1 MKNKNKNL
9 LLAGVALFSLGL
21 GTANAMPLSII
32 SSVGGAPTGTI
43 KFNFDGLVNGNGG
56 GSQVAGRSDGG
67 LPAYNMT
74 VQFAG
79 NSQAV
84 TGAVGG
90 QYARPVLSGGNGTG
104 FATGG
109 GNQANGVDATRYL
122 TTGTSSVTMLL
133 PFTAQYF
140 GLLWGSVDTYNFLD
154 FYSGNTLL
162 GTITGSMVTPAA
174 TGDQGAQGTYYVNI
188 NSTQAFDKVVAR
200 STQFAFEF
208 DNVALSQRRI
218 GVPEPTALAL
228 LGLGLLGAGFARR
241 RTA

>member
-1 MKNKNKNL
+1 MHKKKNI
-9 LLAGVALFSLGL
+9 LLAGVALLSLGFA
-21 GTANAMPLSII
+21 TANAMPLSII

-43 KFNFDGLVNGNGG
+43 KYNFDGLVNGNGG

-67 LPAYNMT
+67 APAYDIT

-90 QYARPVLSGGNGTG
+90 QYAAPVLSGGNGTG
-104 FATGG
+104 FGAAG

-122 TTGTSSVTMLL
+122 TTGTSSLTMLL
-133 PFTAQYF
+133 PFSAQYF
-140 GLLWGSVDTYNFLD
+140 GLLWGSVDNYNDLD

-162 GTITGSMVTPAA
+162 GTINGSLVTPTA
-174 TGDQGAQGTYYVNI
+174 TGDQGAQGTFYVNI
-188 NSTQAFDKVVAR
+188 NSTVAFDKVVAR

-228 LGLGLLGAGFARR
+228 MGLGLLGAGFARR
-241 RTA
+241 RMR